1 MDPKSPQKRIRSYL
15 TYVRDVFGPELLV
28 NREKKMTELDLYR
41 QSIEQCTKCALS
53 QTRKHFVFGD
63 GSPDAD
69 ILFVG
74 EAPGAVEDETGIP
87 FVGRAGKLLDKAL
100 HHIGLDRDSIFITN
114 VLKCRPPGNRD
125 PLPDEIA
132 LCEPY
137 LHRQIELLHPRV
149 IVALGRIAARTLLR
163 LPSDTSLTSMRKQSF
178 KYHGVPLCVFYHPA
192 AILRNANRE
201 EEFFLDF
208 EKLKETY
215 LKD

>member
-1 MDPKSPQKRIRSYL
+1 M
-15 TYVRDVFGPELLV
+15 
-28 NREKKMTELDLYR
+28 NELDLYR
-41 QSIEQCTKCALS
+41 QSIENCTKCALS
-53 QTRKHFVFGD
+53 KTRKHFVFGEGD
-63 GSPDAD
+63 PNAD

-87 FVGRAGKLLDKAL
+87 FVGRAGKLLDQGL
-100 HHIGLDRDSIFITN
+100 RHIGLDRSRAFIAN

-137 LHRQIELLHPRV
+137 LHRQIEIIQPKV

-163 LPSDTSLTSMRKQSF
+163 LPSDTSLTTMRKHSYE
-178 KYHGVPLCVFYHPA
+178 YHGVPFCVFFHPA
-192 AILRNANRE
+192 AILRNPARKE
-201 EEFFLDF
+201 EYFQDF
-208 EKLKETY
+208 EHLKNNY

>member
-1 MDPKSPQKRIRSYL
+1 MDHKSPHKQIRPLLVYF
-15 TYVRDVFGPELLV
+15 RDVFGVELLV

-41 QSIEQCTKCALS
+41 QSIEQCTLCGLS
-53 QTRKHFVFGD
+53 KTRKHFVFGD
-63 GSPDAD
+63 GAADAD

-100 HHIGLDRDSIFITN
+100 HHIGLDRSRIFITN

-137 LHRQIELLHPRV
+137 LHRQIELLKPKV

-163 LPSDTSLTSMRKQSF
+163 LPSDTSLTSMRKQNYE
-178 KYHGVPLCVFYHPA
+178 YHGVPLCVFFHPA
-192 AILRNANRE
+192 AILRNAGRE
-201 EEFFLDF
+201 GEYLRDF
-208 EKLKETY
+208 ENLKEKY
-215 LKD
+215 LRD